1 VLAAPLI
8 FQLAANG
15 AETAAA
21 ASNAHSKVR
30 AFGPDPTF
38 ANPANV
44 GHPKMQAYRTFRIY
58 DHPRHV
64 GHPPLQLQTLCSYW
78 TYLWAYCLVLLPEQI
93 RFFC

>member
-1 VLAAPLI
+1 MLAAPLI

-30 AFGPDPTF
+30 AFGPDPAF

-44 GHPKMQAYRTFRIY
+44 GHPKMQAYRTFRI
-58 DHPRHV
+58 
-64 GHPPLQLQTLCSYW
+64 
-78 TYLWAYCLVLLPEQI
+78 
-93 RFFC
+93 